1 MVDRKALLKEQQPFD
16 AKKDC
21 WIPNE
26 KTGYVKGEIVSTK
39 GDEVTVMNT
48 EPDWLVYNPHY
59 QLLILWVVTPTDER
73 PINWFGTINSIHK
86 NHNNQS
92 DKG

>member
-48 EPDWLVYNPHY
+48 ETRLVS
-59 QLLILWVVTPTDER
+59 
-73 PINWFGTINSIHK
+73 F
-86 NHNNQS
+86 
-92 DKG
+92 